1 MKLFVFSLFY
11 ICKKTLVSFTHDDF
25 LMFQEPDLVYW
36 LSTIAEKEGY
46 SLNQLEYNFVD
57 AEALLSLN
65 QKYLNHDTDT
75 DIITFDYTETK
86 RIQAEAFISCPA
98 LLQNAKLNGQTAEN
112 EVLRLLSHALL
123 HCMGYNDKTAEQKE
137 VMRLKEEECINLFHV
152 KH

>member
-1 MKLFVFSLFY
+1 M
-11 ICKKTLVSFTHDDF
+11 VSFTHDDF

-46 SLNQLEYNFVD
+46 SLDQLEYNFVD

-86 RIQAEAFISCPA
+86 GIQAEAFISCPA